1 MSRRIVA
8 KCFNEEYSFTIEK
21 HEENRF
27 LISDEVLGK
36 IDAEVKYLD
45 ELRAEVV
52 IDGKKYVVVI
62 DEDKNIAYVNGV
74 PTKIKVL
81 EFLETKAVNYET
93 TSSSQK
99 NNNREEVPGEI
110 RAPLSG
116 KVVSVKVSVG
126 ERVSKG
132 ETLLIMESMKMLNEI
147 KSPYDGEVKGIFVKN
162 GVSVK
167 KNQLLLKIE
176 PKNTS

>member
-1 MSRRIVA
+1 MARRIIA
-8 KCFNEEYSFTIEK
+8 KCFDDEYSFTIEK
-21 HEENRF
+21 QESNRF

-36 IDAEVKYLD
+36 INVEVRYLD
-45 ELRAEVV
+45 ELRAEVL

-62 DEDKNIAYVNGV
+62 DEDRNIAYVNGI
-74 PTKIKVL
+74 PTKITVL
-81 EFLETKAVNYET
+81 EFLETKASNYELI
-93 TSSSQK
+93 
-99 NNNREEVPGEI
+99 NNNQRSNYEEVPGEI
-110 RAPLSG
+110 KAPLSG
-116 KVVSVKVSVG
+116 KIVSVKVSVG
-126 ERVSKG
+126 KRVSKG

-147 KSPYDGEVKGIFVKN
+147 KSPYEGEVKSIFVKD

>member
-1 MSRRIVA
+1 MTRRIIA
-8 KCFNEEYSFTIEK
+8 KCFDDEYSFTIEK
-21 HEENRF
+21 QESNRF
-27 LISDEVLGK
+27 LILDEVLGK
-36 IDAEVKYLD
+36 INAEVKYLD

-74 PTKIKVL
+74 PTKITVL
-81 EFLETKAVNYET
+81 EFLETKATNYELI
-93 TSSSQK
+93 SNNQR
-99 NNNREEVPGEI
+99 NNREENPGEI
-110 RAPLSG
+110 KAPLSG
-116 KVVSVKVSVG
+116 KIVSVKVSVG
-126 ERVSKG
+126 EKVSRG
-132 ETLLIMESMKMLNEI
+132 ETLLIMESMKMLNKI
-147 KSPYDGEVKGIFVKN
+147 KSPYDGEVKNIFVKD

>member
-1 MSRRIVA
+1 MARRIVA
-8 KCFNEEYSFTIEK
+8 KCFDEEYSFTIEK
-21 HEENRF
+21 YERNKL

-36 IDAEVKYLD
+36 INAEVKYLD

-52 IDGKKYVVVI
+52 IDGKKYVVI
-62 DEDKNIAYVNGV
+62 LDEDENIAYVNGI
-74 PTKIKVL
+74 PTKITVL
-81 EFLETKAVNYET
+81 EFLETKTVNYEI
-93 TSSSQK
+93 TSNSQR
-99 NNNREEVPGEI
+99 NNRKEVPGEI
-110 RAPLSG
+110 KAPLSG

-132 ETLLIMESMKMLNEI
+132 ETLLIIESMKMLNEI
-147 KSPYDGEVKGIFVKN
+147 KSPYDGEVKGIFVEN

-167 KNQLLLKIE
+167 KNQLLVKIE